1 MCIIH
6 QGRGGHER
14 HYVRMLHIYFCWC
27 VKRWP
32 VDISPGVEEIVSARL
47 VTRWP
52 TAPRLTPAPAEIIKI
67 RTKIRARPQQPAQ
80 SVVSVVYSD
89 QQQTIMMARWHN
101 GAATR
106 VSAFTD
112 KLYPR
117 SFIKT
122 QYLEMRLAVPGP
134 GTVLTNCYVNVL
146 IRSCGQQRAG
156 HKR

>member
-1 MCIIH
+1 MCH
-6 QGRGGHER
+6 QCASFIR
-14 HYVRMLHIYFCWC
+14 
-27 VKRWP
+27 
-32 VDISPGVEEIVSARL
+32 VEEDMRTCQDASYLLLSVCQAVASWHFPGCRGASIGQTGDQ
-47 VTRWP
+47 VTHCTSPHSSSGRNYKNP
-52 TAPRLTPAPAEIIKI
+52 DKDQSSPPAAGVC
-67 RTKIRARPQQPAQ
+67 
-80 SVVSVVYSD
+80 SVCSD
-89 QQQTIMMARWHN
+89 QQQPIMMARWHN
-101 GAATR
+101 RAATR

-117 SFIKT
+117 SFIET